1 MYFLLRLAGLEDRL
15 HQVAVEV
22 PNRAVEVQE
31 VLREAHQGVPS
42 REEEGQEAHQAG
54 PIQEVEVQA
63 VHQEDPS
70 QEAAG
75 REGPIQEEVGQVADQ
90 VGPNRGVAGQEV
102 LREGRR
108 EADQK
113 AGWQKCQCTLSDMR

>member
-1 MYFLLRLAGLEDRL
+1 MEDRL
-15 HQVAVEV
+15 HQVAGEG
-22 PNRAVEVQE
+22 PNREVEVQE

-54 PIQEVEVQA
+54 PIQEAEVQA
-63 VHQEDPS
+63 VHQGGPS
-70 QEAAG
+70 QAAAG
-75 REGPIQEEVGQVADQ
+75 QEGPIQEEVGQAADQ
-90 VGPNRGVAGQEV
+90 VGPNRGVADREV

-113 AGWQKCQCTLSDMR
+113 AGWQKCQCTLNDMR